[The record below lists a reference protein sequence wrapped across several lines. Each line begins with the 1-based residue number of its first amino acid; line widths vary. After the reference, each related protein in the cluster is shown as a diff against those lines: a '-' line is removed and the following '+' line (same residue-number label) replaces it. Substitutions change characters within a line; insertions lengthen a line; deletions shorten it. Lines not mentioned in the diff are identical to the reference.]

1 MRSVSAGLSTN
12 SGLPWWL
19 SGKEST
25 CSAEDTVSIPGLG
38 RLLEKEMA
46 TYSRILVWEIPRT
59 SVREAW
65 LHPHGVTKELDTI

>member
-25 CSAEDTVSIPGLG
+25 YSAGDTVSIPGLG

-46 TYSRILVWEIPRT
+46 TYSRILVWEIPGTEKPGYTAMGSQKSWTRF
-59 SVREAW
+59 S
-65 LHPHGVTKELDTI
+65 D